1 MPRYGYKCEDCGDF
15 DRILSV
21 KDHVRVIPCKCGK
34 PAKQVIT
41 APMVMIPAHMSATGG
56 ISYESPATGR
66 IITSERERRNDLAES
81 GCIEY
86 DPGMKQDADRR
97 VKEEETALDKAV
109 DETVEREFAAMPSA
123 KLERLTNELQSGADV
138 AVERI

>member
-1 MPRYGYKCEDCGDF
+1 MPRYEYKCDECGSF
-15 DRILSV
+15 DRILRV
-21 KDHVRVIPCKCGK
+21 ADHVRVIPCQCGK
-34 PAKQVIT
+34 LAKQVIT
-41 APMVMIPAHMSATGG
+41 APTVIIPSHMSATGG
-56 ISYESPATGR
+56 ISYESPATGK

-86 DPGMKQDADRR
+86 EPGLKQDADRR
-97 VKEEETALDKAV
+97 VKEEEAALDKAV

-123 KLERLTNELQSGADV
+123 QLEKLSNELSNGADI